1 MQAAL
6 DRFKIQ
12 DFIRQI
18 LNYIEYNQQ
27 WNVSQVKSAQWTV
40 QLNVTQHK
48 RIYINIGRNKKEE

>member
-1 MQAAL
+1 MCTLNAMQAAL

-40 QLNVTQHK
+40 QLNTTQENIHK
-48 RIYINIGRNKKEE
+48 YR